1 MCLETSKRKDFVQQL
16 TSYVTDQR
24 TKTDKMTILLSLT
37 VKMTSSRSRNLSS
50 YISKS
55 ESFPESG
62 PKLVFLRRNGFC
74 LFVCLFFV
82 DNFIHQETTH
92 CTHIQISFKRCPIH
106 FWWGGGEGAGCQ
118 HEDIVTTVFED
129 IKLIQKGTF
138 KGARKQKKLDEFLL
152 LACSGKTQTCKE

>member
-24 TKTDKMTILLSLT
+24 TKTDKMMILLSLT

-74 LFVCLFFV
+74 LFVCLFVCFLYIILFTKKRHIAHIHRYHLNV
-82 DNFIHQETTH
+82 VLFI
-92 CTHIQISFKRCPIH
+92 F
-106 FWWGGGEGAGCQ
+106 GGEGGGGGVGGVSTRRYCY
-118 HEDIVTTVFED
+118 HSI
-129 IKLIQKGTF
+129 
-138 KGARKQKKLDEFLL
+138 
-152 LACSGKTQTCKE
+152 